1 LIRLDSSPWVLQ
13 LIMSDNNNSRLLVLG
28 TWFGLVAGLVEG
40 LGLLAIFGYGWLA
53 TNSVLAG
60 VTAPIIWISAL
71 VDLGLFVL
79 LALCGMLVQKLLP
92 KLEVPRLL
100 VPLFLFVAC
109 LDWLALSG
117 RLSPIAVLSLAAGIA
132 VTFNRWFQKHVPDIL
147 GFLHSTLPVVVA
159 IAVVAFLGIQGTAW
173 LRERTATAKLPPATP
188 GSPNVLVVVIDTL
201 RADHMALYGYSRETT
216 PHLDAIAK
224 QGVVFDND
232 ISPSPWTLG
241 SHASMLT
248 GRYPHE
254 HGVDHEV
261 ALGTTY
267 PTLPEVFARHGY
279 RTGGISA
286 NVHYFARRTGLARG
300 FIHFNDYYYSAG
312 DMFYRTLW
320 GRIVHKYV
328 PDSPKFDEVFA
339 RKRAPQVNQELLS
352 WIDQDRSK
360 PFFAFINYFD
370 VHEPYQPLDP
380 YRKMFNRA
388 DTNAAPPQIDQRIN
402 RKEHPYLYRLSHMSP
417 QDFQHQV
424 DAYDGATYYVDEQI
438 ANLFAELEKRGLSQN
453 TLVVLTS
460 DHGECFGDHGLLAH
474 WNALYREVLRVPLIY
489 YWPGRI
495 PAGVR
500 VDKVVSA
507 ASLPATVL
515 ELAGIKPDVVFPIP
529 SVVQLWQQPGVD
541 PAWPDPLAEIGL
553 NSDLP
558 ESYPAYQGWLK
569 AIVGP
574 QWHLI
579 VSEKLPPELYDWKAD
594 PKELNNRAA
603 SGDQD
608 ALKTMSTKLWN
619 EVASRNPSQPE
630 VAPNASPVA
639 SITK

>member
-1 LIRLDSSPWVLQ
+1 MSS
-13 LIMSDNNNSRLLVLG
+13 NNNSRLLVLG
-28 TWFGLVAGLVEG
+28 AWCGLVAGLVEG
-40 LGLLAIFGYGWLA
+40 LGLLAVFGFGWL
-53 TNSVLAG
+53 NPNNVRAG
-60 VTAPIIWISAL
+60 VTAEIIWISAL
-71 VDLGLFVL
+71 VNLGLFVL
-79 LALCGMLVQKLLP
+79 LALCGMLLQRLLP
-92 KLEVPRLL
+92 NVEVPRLL
-100 VPLFLFVAC
+100 VPLFVFVAC
-109 LDWLALSG
+109 VDWLALSG
-117 RLSPIAVLSLAAGIA
+117 RLGPIAVLSLAAGLT
-132 VTFNRWFQKHVPDIL
+132 VTFNRWFQKHVSDTL
-147 GFLHSTLPVVVA
+147 SQLRRTLPAAVT
-159 IAVVAFLGIQGTAW
+159 IAVLAFLAIEGTAW
-173 LRERTATAKLPPATP
+173 LRERVATAKLPPATP

-201 RADHMALYGYSRETT
+201 RADHLSFYGYNRETT

-279 RTGGISA
+279 RTGGVSA
-286 NVHYFARRTGLARG
+286 NLYYFARRTGLTRG
-300 FIHFNDYYYSAG
+300 FIHFNDYFYSAG

-320 GRIVHKYV
+320 GRIVNKYA
-328 PDSPKFDEVFA
+328 PDSPKFDELFT

-352 WIDQDRSK
+352 WIDQDRTK

-380 YRKMFNRA
+380 YRKMFNQA
-388 DTNAAPPQIDQRIN
+388 DTNAAPPQIDQRID

-438 ANLFAELEKRGLSQN
+438 ANLFAELDKRGLSQN
-453 TLVVLTS
+453 TLIVVTS

-489 YWPGRI
+489 YWPGKI

-500 VDKVVSA
+500 VDKAVSA

-529 SVVQLWQQPGVD
+529 SVAQLWQQPGVD
-541 PAWPDPLAEIGL
+541 PSWPDPLAEIGL

-594 PKELNNRAA
+594 PKELHNRAA
-603 SGDQD
+603 SEE

-639 SITK
+639 SITR

>member
-1 LIRLDSSPWVLQ
+1 
-13 LIMSDNNNSRLLVLG
+13 MSDNNNSRLLVLG
-28 TWFGLVAGLVEG
+28 AWFGLVTGMVEG
-40 LGLLAIFGYGWLA
+40 IGLLAVFGYGWLA
-53 TNSVLAG
+53 PNNVRAG

-71 VDLGLFVL
+71 VNLGLFLL
-79 LALCGMLVQKLLP
+79 LALCGMLAQKLLP
-92 KLEVPRLL
+92 KVEVPKLL
-100 VPLFLFVAC
+100 VPLFVFVAC
-109 LDWLALSG
+109 VDWLALSG
-117 RLSPIAVLSLAAGIA
+117 RLGPIAVLSLAAGIA
-132 VTFNRWFQKHVPDIL
+132 VTYNRWFQKHTSDTL
-147 GFLHSTLPVVVA
+147 SLLHRTLPAVVA
-159 IAVVAFLGIQGTAW
+159 IAVLAFLGVEGTAW
-173 LRERTATAKLPPATP
+173 LRERVAMAKLPPAIP

-254 HGVDHEV
+254 HGVDHDV

-267 PTLPEVFARHGY
+267 PTLPEVFARSGY
-279 RTGGISA
+279 RTGGVSA

-300 FIHFNDYYYSAG
+300 FIHFNDYFYSVE
-312 DMFYRTLW
+312 DMFSRTLW
-320 GRIVHKYV
+320 GRIVHKYA
-328 PDSPKFDEVFA
+328 PDSPRFDEVFA
-339 RKRAPQVNQELLS
+339 RNRAPQVNQELLS

-370 VHEPYQPLDP
+370 VHDPYQPLDP
-380 YRKMFNRA
+380 YRKMFNHA
-388 DTNAAPPQIDQRIN
+388 DTNAAPPQIDQRID

-417 QDFQHQV
+417 RDFQDQV

-438 ANLFAELEKRGLSQN
+438 ANLFSELDKRGLSQN
-453 TLVVLTS
+453 TLVVITS
-460 DHGECFGDHGLLAH
+460 DHGECFGDHGLLGH
-474 WNALYREVLRVPLIY
+474 WNSLYREIVHVPLIY
-489 YWPGRI
+489 YWPGKI

-500 VDKVVSA
+500 ITKTVSA
-507 ASLPATVL
+507 VSLPATVL
-515 ELAGIKPDVVFPIP
+515 ELAGIKADVAFPVA
-529 SVVQLWQQPGVD
+529 SLAQLWERQGVD
-541 PAWPDPLAEIGL
+541 PSWPDPLAEVGR
-553 NSDLP
+553 NMHLP
-558 ESYPAYQGWLK
+558 EGYPAYQGWLK
-569 AIVGP
+569 TIVGP

-603 SGDQD
+603 GGDEE
-608 ALKTMSTKLWN
+608 ALKRMSTKLWN
-619 EVASRNPSQPE
+619 EVASRNPPE
-630 VAPNASPVA
+630 QVAPNARPVA

>member
-1 LIRLDSSPWVLQ
+1 MQ

-28 TWFGLVAGLVEG
+28 AWFGLVAGLVEG
-40 LGLLAIFGYGWLA
+40 LGLLAVFGYGWL
-53 TNSVLAG
+53 TPNNVRAG
-60 VTAPIIWISAL
+60 VTAEIIWISAL
-71 VDLGLFVL
+71 VNLGLFVL

-92 KLEVPRLL
+92 KVEVPKLL

-109 LDWLALSG
+109 VDWLALSG
-117 RLSPIAVLSLAAGIA
+117 RLGPIAVLSLAAGIA
-132 VTFNRWFQKHVPDIL
+132 VTFNRWFQKHTPNTL
-147 GFLHSTLPVVVA
+147 SFLHRTLPVVVA
-159 IAVVAFLGIQGTAW
+159 IAVVAFLGVQGTAW
-173 LRERTATAKLPPATP
+173 SRERVATAKLPPAAP

-201 RADHMALYGYSRETT
+201 RADHLALYGYNRETT

-267 PTLPEVFARHGY
+267 PTLPEVFARSGY
-279 RTGGISA
+279 RTGGVSA
-286 NVHYFARRTGLARG
+286 NLYYFARRTGLTRG
-300 FIHFNDYYYSAG
+300 FIHFDDYFYSAG

-320 GRIVHKYV
+320 GRIVNKYA
-328 PDSPKFDEVFA
+328 PDSPRFDELFA
-339 RKRAPQVNQELLS
+339 RKRAPQVNQELLR

-380 YRKMFNRA
+380 YRKMFNQD
-388 DTNAAPPQIDQRIN
+388 DTNATPPQIDQRIN

-438 ANLFAELEKRGLSQN
+438 ANLLAELGKRGLSQN
-453 TLVVLTS
+453 TLIVVTS

-489 YWPGRI
+489 YWPGKI

-500 VDKVVSA
+500 VDKAVSA

-579 VSEKLPPELYDWKAD
+579 ISEKLPPELYDWKAD

-603 SGDQD
+603 SGDQE

-619 EVASRNPSQPE
+619 EVASRNPPE
-630 VAPNASPVA
+630 QVAPYASPVA

>member
-1 LIRLDSSPWVLQ
+1 MDS
-13 LIMSDNNNSRLLVLG
+13 NNNSRLLVLG
-28 TWFGLVAGLVEG
+28 AWCGLVAGLVEG
-40 LGLLAIFGYGWLA
+40 LGLLAVFGFGWL
-53 TNSVLAG
+53 TPNNVRSG
-60 VTAPIIWISAL
+60 VTAEIVWISAL
-71 VDLGLFVL
+71 VNLGLFLL
-79 LALCGMLVQKLLP
+79 LALFGMLLQRLLP
-92 KLEVPRLL
+92 KVEVPRLL
-100 VPLFLFVAC
+100 VPLFVFVAC
-109 LDWLALSG
+109 VDWLALSG
-117 RLSPIAVLSLAAGIA
+117 RLGPIAVLSLAAGVT
-132 VTFNRWFQKHVPDIL
+132 VTFNRWFQKHKPETL
-147 GFLHSTLPVVVA
+147 SLLHRTLPVVVA
-159 IAVVAFLGIQGTAW
+159 IAVLAFLGVEGTAW
-173 LRERTATAKLPPATP
+173 LRERVAAAKLPPATP

-201 RADHMALYGYSRETT
+201 RADHLALYGYNRETT

-224 QGVVFDND
+224 QGVVFEND

-267 PTLPEVFARHGY
+267 PTLPEVFERRGY
-279 RTGGISA
+279 RTGGVSA
-286 NVHYFARRTGLARG
+286 NLYYFARRTGLTRG
-300 FIHFNDYYYSAG
+300 FIHFNDYFYSAG

-320 GRIVHKYV
+320 GRIINKYA
-328 PDSPKFDEVFA
+328 PDSPRFDELFT

-380 YRKMFNRA
+380 YREMFSHA
-388 DTNAAPPQIDQRIN
+388 GTNVAPPQIDQRIN

-453 TLVVLTS
+453 TLIVVTS

-489 YWPGRI
+489 YWPGKI

-500 VDKVVSA
+500 VDKAVSA

-529 SVVQLWQQPGVD
+529 SVAQLWQQPGVD
-541 PAWPDPLAEIGL
+541 PSWPDPLAEIGL

-594 PKELNNRAA
+594 PRELHNRAA
-603 SGDQD
+603 SEE

-639 SITK
+639 SITR